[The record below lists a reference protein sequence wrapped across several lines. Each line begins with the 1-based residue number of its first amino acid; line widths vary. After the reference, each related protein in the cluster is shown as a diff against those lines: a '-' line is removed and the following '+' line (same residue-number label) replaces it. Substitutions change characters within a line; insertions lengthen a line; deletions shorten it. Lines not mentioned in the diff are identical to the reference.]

1 MNNNTLIA
9 LINKAVPEAKAVCIA
24 QWDNSEKG
32 SGIWFKGS
40 EEYTSKGKRVFN
52 YYAEGD
58 MMHPKIKKLLAKY
71 KYIVGIY
78 YVSPYDSGTV
88 MAYKYKH

>member
-1 MNNNTLIA
+1 MNNNKLIA
-9 LINKAVPEAKAVCIA
+9 LINKAVPEAQAVCIS
-24 QWDNSEKG
+24 QWDNSEEG
-32 SGIWFKGS
+32 SGIWFRGS

-58 MMHPKIKKLLAKY
+58 MMHPKIEKLLAKHD
-71 KYIVGIY
+71 Y

-88 MAYKYKH
+88 MAYK